1 MINIALLIV
10 ALSGNM
16 IYELE
21 LPNMEECMKARTQ
34 IEQQNTNYD
43 TVCVP
48 AKDNSTIAFEWIDR
62 LYPPKC
68 GISAFEDAENE
79 MRDWEWRK
87 KLRD

>member
-1 MINIALLIV
+1 MIDIALLLI

-48 AKDNSTIAFEWIDR
+48 VKDNSAIAFEWIDR
-62 LYPPKC
+62 LHPHSKYGLGEYDEYNMK
-68 GISAFEDAENE
+68 
-79 MRDWEWRK
+79 DWEWRK
-87 KLRD
+87 KFLE